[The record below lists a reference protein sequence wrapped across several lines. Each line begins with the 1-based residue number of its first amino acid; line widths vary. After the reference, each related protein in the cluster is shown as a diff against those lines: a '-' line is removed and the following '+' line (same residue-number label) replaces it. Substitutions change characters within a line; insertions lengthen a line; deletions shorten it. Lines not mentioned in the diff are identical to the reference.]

1 MTAIQSTVPKFLC
14 IEGPDGAG
22 KTTQLQMLHQHLLD
36 QGREVVVVREPGGT
50 VVGESLRGVFKD
62 HFGQTDPMTEA
73 LIMLAARQ
81 QLTVEVI
88 QPALERGAWVLSD
101 RHTPS
106 LFAYQGGGHGLG
118 FETLIDLR
126 RGLGR
131 CNHNADAT
139 VILTVSAEERQRR
152 LALRG
157 ELDKI
162 DLAGAAFT
170 QRVAAAYEEMAHGN
184 WSLQIG
190 PLHVVDGDDTPNEVH
205 LKVLKALHS
214 HLK

>member
-1 MTAIQSTVPKFLC
+1 MSSIQLNSAKFLVL
-14 IEGPDGAG
+14 EGPDGSG
-22 KTTQLQMLHQHLLD
+22 KTTQLKMLHQYLLH

-50 VVGESLRGVFKD
+50 VVGEALRDIFKD
-62 HFGQTDPMTEA
+62 HFGHTDPMTEA

-81 QLTVEVI
+81 QLSVEVI

-118 FETLIDLR
+118 FDTLIELR
-126 RGLGR
+126 RGLGHR
-131 CNHNADAT
+131 NHNADAT

-157 ELDKI
+157 ELDKV
-162 DLAGAAFT
+162 DLAGPTFS
-170 QRVAAAYEEMAHGN
+170 QRVAAAYDEMVHGN

-190 PLHVVDGDDTPNEVH
+190 PLRVVDGDGSPAVVHQKVLEALYFH
-205 LKVLKALHS
+205 LK
-214 HLK
+214 